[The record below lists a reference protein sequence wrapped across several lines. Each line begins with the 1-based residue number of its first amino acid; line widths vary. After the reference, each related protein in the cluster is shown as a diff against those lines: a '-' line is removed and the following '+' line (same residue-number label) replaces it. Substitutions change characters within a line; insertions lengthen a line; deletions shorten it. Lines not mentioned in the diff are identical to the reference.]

1 MIGSLAWDKTRVLG
15 GSFSRGGRTLVVR
28 NLYSKLVGRMI
39 KMAQIMQIRMIISQ
53 VAKTG
58 KNYK

>member
-1 MIGSLAWDKTRVLG
+1 MLWVLG
-15 GSFSRGGRTLVVR
+15 GSLSRGGRTLVVR

-39 KMAQIMQIRMIISQ
+39 KVAQKMQNWKIGSQ
-53 VAKTG
+53 VAKTV